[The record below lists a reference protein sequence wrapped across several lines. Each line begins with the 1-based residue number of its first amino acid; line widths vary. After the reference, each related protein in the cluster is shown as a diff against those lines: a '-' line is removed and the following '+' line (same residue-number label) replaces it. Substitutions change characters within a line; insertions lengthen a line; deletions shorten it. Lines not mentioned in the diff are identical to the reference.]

1 MPSQFQLNIPTEN
14 AAPTNFILNAG
25 ESLFI
30 LGANG
35 TGKSSLVGR
44 LFNENQ
50 GHAKR
55 ISAHRQTWFES
66 NTLDM
71 TPRAS
76 TTLADSF
83 ELSLNA
89 GSAMRASI
97 GRRARQGENDEFS
110 NGWERRLRRA

>member
-1 MPSQFQLNIPTEN
+1 MNGRQ
-14 AAPTNFILNAG
+14 G
-25 ESLFI
+25 EPRR
-30 LGANG
+30 A
-35 TGKSSLVGR
+35 VGSK
-44 LFNENQ
+44 
-50 GHAKR
+50 A
-55 ISAHRQTWFES
+55 S
-66 NTLDM
+66 
-71 TPRAS
+71 AS